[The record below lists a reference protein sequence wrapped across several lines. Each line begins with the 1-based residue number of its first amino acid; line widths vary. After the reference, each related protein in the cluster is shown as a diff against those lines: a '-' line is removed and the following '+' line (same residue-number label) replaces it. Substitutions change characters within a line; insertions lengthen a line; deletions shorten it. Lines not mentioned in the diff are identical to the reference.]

1 MKLRIVFVLGLASIV
16 LVNAQPS
23 ANQSNG
29 FSFDRQHWQSL
40 RQEVNYDI
48 SPTPATTLGEQ
59 RSRLKP
65 KKAQPEK
72 AQPKK
77 WSDRFSPNLIR
88 IVKVLS
94 FGLVFVPVLLLLYRL
109 FRYLS
114 LQQKAAR
121 DSVPTKE
128 FSQWENELREESDL
142 LSADLSYWLDAALR
156 NSDYRMALRFAYL
169 QVLQALA
176 NKQLIRWRKD
186 KTNDQY
192 IRELLPDALSTKL
205 TGITAVFER
214 VWYGNKQIGKEDYD
228 QLIKS
233 FQILMH
239 DIGRA

>member
-1 MKLRIVFVLGLASIV
+1 MKLRVVFVLGLASIV

-48 SPTPATTLGEQ
+48 SPTPATTPGEQ

-65 KKAQPEK
+65 EKAQPE
-72 AQPKK
+72 K

-94 FGLVFVPVLLLLYRL
+94 FGLILVLVLLLLYRL

-121 DSVPTKE
+121 DSVLTKE

-233 FQILMH
+233 FHILMH
-239 DIGRA
+239 DIDRA

>member
-1 MKLRIVFVLGLASIV
+1 MKLRVVFVLGLASIV

-48 SPTPATTLGEQ
+48 SPTPATTPGEQ
-59 RSRLKP
+59 RSRLK
-65 KKAQPEK
+65 PEK

-94 FGLVFVPVLLLLYRL
+94 FGLVFVLVLLLLYRL

-114 LQQKAAR
+114 LQQKAAH